1 MEKFLVL
8 FEKAI
13 RKQAE
18 LVGEEIAFQQ
28 AKKAG
33 LGVSPDGHIIS
44 CTGHPQLVLLRL
56 IKYFTAG
63 GNLPALVEC
72 MDLINELV
80 DNGISVN
87 EGDPNGRPAVKTA
100 DSQS

>member
-63 GNLPALVEC
+63 GNLLALVEC
-72 MDLINELV
+72 MGLINELV
-80 DNGISVN
+80 GNEVN
-87 EGDPNGRPAVKTA
+87 AEESDQAAKPILETN

>member
-13 RKQAE
+13 KKQAE

-33 LGVSPDGHIIS
+33 LSVSPDGHIIS

-72 MDLINELV
+72 TALINELV
-80 DNGISVN
+80 DNEISVG
-87 EGDPNGRPAVKTA
+87 EGDPNGRPVVKTA

>member
-1 MEKFLVL
+1 MEKFLAL
-8 FEKAI
+8 FEKAV

-18 LVGEEIAFQQ
+18 LVGEGIAFQQ

-33 LGVSPDGHIIS
+33 LGVSPEGHIIS

-63 GNLPALVEC
+63 GNLLALVEC
-72 MDLINELV
+72 MALINELV
-80 DNGISVN
+80 GNDVNVIEGDHPDQPVN
-87 EGDPNGRPAVKTA
+87 EPA
-100 DSQS
+100 DCQS

>member
-1 MEKFLVL
+1 MEKFLAL
-8 FEKAI
+8 FENAI
-13 RKQAE
+13 KKQAE

-33 LGVSPDGHIIS
+33 LGVSPEGHIVS

-63 GNLPALVEC
+63 GNLLALVEC
-72 MDLINELV
+72 MALINELV
-80 DNGISVN
+80 GNEVN
-87 EGDPNGRPAVKTA
+87 VVEDGQAAKAEQLQPTEH
-100 DSQS
+100 

>member
-33 LGVSPDGHIIS
+33 LGVSADGHIIS

-63 GNLPALVEC
+63 GNLLALVEC
-72 MDLINELV
+72 MALINELV
-80 DNGISVN
+80 GNEVN
-87 EGDPNGRPAVKTA
+87 VDAGDQSGLPVVETA
-100 DSQS
+100 DTQS